1 MVQQDESFLHQL
13 VGMQQS
19 IQPEKASGIK
29 SLQNAANREKVLE
42 GTATN
47 HANKLQSQHDSLLND
62 IADQQD
68 IKNDNAIALKNM
80 KELLEKVRSSNTEI
94 MNGLDSQ
101 ESTLETSKR
110 LIWYTNQSLNKY
122 KTYDYIISTL
132 LNLFMIVA
140 IISFIYHKKYIH
152 LGVIIFFYLLIKQ
165 FL

>member
-1 MVQQDESFLHQL
+1 MGQNHEAFLQQF
-13 VGMQQS
+13 VGMHQPNQTQNTSS
-19 IQPEKASGIK
+19 INA
-29 SLQNAANREKVLE
+29 LQNANNREKGLE
-42 GTATN
+42 SVATE
-47 HANKLQSQHDSLLND
+47 HAHKLQSHHDSLIND
-62 IADQQD
+62 IEDQKD
-68 IKNDNAIALKNM
+68 IKNDNTIALKNM
-80 KELLEKVRSSNTEI
+80 KELFEKVSTANTEI

-110 LIWYTNQSLNKY
+110 LIWYTNQSLDKY

-152 LGVIIFFYLLIKQ
+152 LGIIIFFYLLIKH